1 LSEFQFVKATHA
13 GYPQSGTH
21 QRGSLIASLIPNT
34 AHMIALRYIP
44 HAGILEGGDV
54 EEAIGLLM
62 SFGDSG
68 SGCPTG
74 HERHIAFMWGYNS
87 GAPSSCDGYIQQYW

>member
-1 LSEFQFVKATHA
+1 
-13 GYPQSGTH
+13 
-21 QRGSLIASLIPNT
+21 
-34 AHMIALRYIP
+34 MIALRYIP

-68 SGCPTG
+68 SGYPTG
-74 HERHIAFMWGYNS
+74 HERHIAFMWGYS